1 MSEEFKTQ
9 DAEMR
14 PEKNEPVKKPV
25 EKPEIPSPLKAP
37 QAEKP
42 TSHPERPEGIVLL
55 AIYHFLVAVPGIII
69 GILILIIPVPAV
81 AVSVSDVIGLTAAL
95 AGLALA
101 ILLTGGL
108 GIVYL
113 ITGIGL
119 LYMQNWA
126 RWMAIALAIL
136 SLLFIPIGTIIGAIV
151 LVYLFNE
158 PVKRLF
164 EHAG

>member
-1 MSEEFKTQ
+1 MSEELNKQ
-9 DAEMR
+9 NEELQ
-14 PEKNEPVKKPV
+14 PEKDEPVKKPV
-25 EKPEIPSPLKAP
+25 EKPEIPAALKAP

-69 GILILIIPVPAV
+69 GVLILIIPVPAV
-81 AVSVSDVIGLTAAL
+81 AVSVNDVVGLTAAL

-108 GIVYL
+108 GLVYL
-113 ITGIGL
+113 IAGIGL

-126 RWMAIALAIL
+126 RWLAIALAVL
-136 SLLFIPIGTIIGAIV
+136 SLLVIPIGTIIGAIV

-164 EHAG
+164 ETAD